1 MTKVMTSFSIIIWNI
16 QKKMYIYFSA
26 SYFCLYLYCNNVWT
40 FDINVIVIKILKC
53 DFMLQKILTW
63 LQISSEKQWL

>member
-53 DFMLQKILTW
+53 DFML
-63 LQISSEKQWL
+63 